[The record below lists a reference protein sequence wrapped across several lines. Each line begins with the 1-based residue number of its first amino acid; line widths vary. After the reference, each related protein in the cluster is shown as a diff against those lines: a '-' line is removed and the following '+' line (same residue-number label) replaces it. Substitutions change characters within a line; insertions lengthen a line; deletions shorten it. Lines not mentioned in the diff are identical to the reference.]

1 MKTIKTARG
10 KTLNMAPSQVFKN
23 EDVRAHLMWFSTAM
37 VILLIALLPAKVTK
51 ERVLKEYYRD
61 NPQGV
66 EEEVS
71 IKADEIET

>member
-10 KTLNMAPSQVFKN
+10 KTLNMAQLAAQN
-23 EDVRAHLMWFSTAM
+23 EDVRAILNVPSHVLVT
-37 VILLIALLPAKVTK
+37 LLIALACKSYKRKSP
-51 ERVLKEYYRD
+51 KEYYRD

-71 IKADEIET
+71 IKADEIEP